1 MTGSALSL
9 YLEETKTDEDSMFQ
23 PEISLIKKEGVAEK
37 QGNLNS
43 LTGARE
49 KLARGQ
55 GEPADVLSTTTTSST
70 LALHKVVSS
79 VVRLTGRNAHAYAT
93 NQSLDTL
100 SNAFL
105 YTTFYYWDG
114 YWREWIYVVIQLRK
128 MLHNF
133 KCLFFYEK

>member
-23 PEISLIKKEGVAEK
+23 PEISPMKKEGVAES

-55 GEPADVLSTTTTSST
+55 GEPAGVPSTNFTT
-70 LALHKVVSS
+70 LALHKVASS
-79 VVRLTGRNAHAYAT
+79 VVKPHGMKCTCAHQQSKFGALSHVFSSVSMLELERLN
-93 NQSLDTL
+93 
-100 SNAFL
+100 
-105 YTTFYYWDG
+105 
-114 YWREWIYVVIQLRK
+114 K
-128 MLHNF
+128 
-133 KCLFFYEK
+133 